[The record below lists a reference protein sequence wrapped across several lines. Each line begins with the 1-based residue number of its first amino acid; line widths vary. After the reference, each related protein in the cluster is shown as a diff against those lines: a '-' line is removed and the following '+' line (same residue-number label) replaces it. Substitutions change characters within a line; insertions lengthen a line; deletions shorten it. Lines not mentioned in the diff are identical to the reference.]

1 MKGYKTTYVGMFQP
15 PQSGMAPISLV
26 EIPLIQRDYA
36 QGRRDSAVDLI
47 RRDFLDV
54 LIAAITNGDPVDL
67 DFVYGEISDGTL
79 RPLDGQQRLTTLF
92 LIHWYVA
99 ARLGRLD
106 AAESWL
112 RFSYATRQT
121 AELFCRQLV
130 NPKHPLPTEF
140 EKPSSWIV
148 DQPWYLFS
156 WQHDP
161 SIQSM
166 LVMLDAIHD
175 RLDSA
180 ATSLE
185 TAWNRLT
192 DTINPSIAFHL
203 LPIDDMPSSEELYI
217 KMNSRGKPLTEFE
230 NFKARFE
237 RILESVLTP
246 EEFQK
251 IIHKIDGAWAD
262 VLWIYA
268 GEDKIVDDEFLRYL
282 EFIIEVCEWR
292 DGIAEAGRLL
302 DRAERVFTAGNED
315 HTKFLFHAFDTWFD
329 SEAHCPVDIAGVF
342 GSHLVSASEIDGAE
356 QDQVVLFD
364 SANVNLF
371 EECCR
376 RYGEKRGRARSFSLS
391 ETLFLFA
398 ILLHRQ
404 HNTDDIQT
412 RLRILRNLTDR
423 ADDEVREER
432 MPALLEAT
440 EVLIRTGAL
449 GDLRGF
455 NQERVRDEIEKRNYL
470 DDHEDQ
476 LGVLHALED
485 HPLLR
490 GRVFAFDLEPRR
502 LAQRAQAFVAIA
514 SKAHWSQLGAALL
527 AEGNYGLAIGE
538 RGYQFGSGEQESR
551 WRDVLTRRGR
561 GRNAELRS
569 ALNGVLD
576 KVESNTENPSEVF
589 GRITTQF
596 VAQRRAEQYFDW
608 RYYLV
613 AYEEMR
619 EGKTGIYYG
628 DQLRVAGTW
637 NYSMCMLRT
646 DSLTGSAR
654 YRDPFLLA
662 SWNTSSVGQAVQDP
676 WFRGYETEPRW
687 LRLSASDTGIRC
699 VKQGFELSPPV
710 DQDAAVRFRQVCE
723 RHGAD
728 DAAFLRVSQVAIDGE
743 AIDSED
749 RVQKCAA
756 LIRDLVAAGL

>member
-1 MKGYKTTYVGMFQP
+1 MKGYQTTYVGMFQP
-15 PQSGMAPISLV
+15 PQSGMAPINLV

-54 LIAAITNGDPVDL
+54 LVAAITDGDPIDL
-67 DFVYGEISDGTL
+67 DFVYGEVNDGTL

-106 AAESWL
+106 AAEAWL

-130 NPKHPLPTEF
+130 NPKHPLPTDF
-140 EKPSSWIV
+140 EKPSSWIA

-156 WQHDP
+156 WLHDP

-175 RLDSA
+175 RLDRAGVSF
-180 ATSLE
+180 E
-185 TAWNRLT
+185 TIWNRLT
-192 DTINPSIAFHL
+192 DTINPSVAFHL

-237 RILESVLTP
+237 RILESALAP

-251 IIHKIDGAWAD
+251 IIHKIDGTWAD

-292 DGIAEAGRLL
+292 DGIVGAGRLL
-302 DRAERVFTAGNED
+302 ERAERVFASGNEK
-315 HTKFLFHAFDTWFD
+315 HKKFLFHAFDTWFD
-329 SEAHCPVDIAGVF
+329 SDAHRPVDVAGVF
-342 GSHLVSASEIDGAE
+342 DSHLVSTSGTGGTDRN
-356 QDQVVLFD
+356 QVMLFD
-364 SANVNLF
+364 SANINLF
-371 EECCR
+371 EQCCR

-398 ILLHRQ
+398 ILIHRQ
-404 HNTDDIQT
+404 HHTDDIQA

-432 MPALLEAT
+432 MPILLEAT
-440 EVLIRTGAL
+440 EKLIRTGAL

-455 NQERVRDEIEKRNYL
+455 NQDRARDEIEKRKYL
-470 DDHEDQ
+470 ANHDDQ
-476 LGVLHALED
+476 LEVLHALED

-490 GRVFAFDLEPRR
+490 GRVFAFDLEPQSMAR
-502 LAQRAQAFVAIA
+502 RAQAFLAIA
-514 SKAHWSQLGAALL
+514 PKALWSQLAAALL
-527 AEGNYGLAIGE
+527 TEGNYGIAIGE
-538 RGYQFGSGEQESR
+538 RGYQFGSAEQESR
-551 WRDVLTRRGR
+551 WRDVFTRRGR
-561 GRNAELRS
+561 GRNAELRN

-576 KVESNTENPSEVF
+576 KVGSNIENAPEVLAS
-589 GRITTQF
+589 ITQQF

-613 AYEEMR
+613 AYDEMR

-628 DQLRVAGTW
+628 DQLRDAGTW

-676 WFRGYETEPRW
+676 WFQGYETEPRW
-687 LRLSASDTGIRC
+687 LRLSASDAGIRC
-699 VKQGFELSPPV
+699 VKEGFELSPPV
-710 DQDAAVRFRQVCE
+710 DRDAALRFQQVCE

-728 DAAFLRVSQVAIDGE
+728 ESSFLRVSQVNTDGE
-743 AIDSED
+743 AIDRED

-756 LIRDLVAAGL
+756 LIQDLVAAGL